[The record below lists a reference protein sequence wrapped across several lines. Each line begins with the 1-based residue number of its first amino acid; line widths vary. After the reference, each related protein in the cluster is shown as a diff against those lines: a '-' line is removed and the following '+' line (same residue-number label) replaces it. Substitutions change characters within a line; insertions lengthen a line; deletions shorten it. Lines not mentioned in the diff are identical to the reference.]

1 MIFNQNSLS
10 RRLLKHFLL
19 IGGSVFSLIAAI
31 LYLFSINFANL
42 AVEQSMFGMAEDIQT
57 NLAFDGQSQLTY
69 QSTQVAERWG
79 YDALYNNLG
88 FRVIDL
94 STQQELLRSFVNP
107 SVATIIDTLPTSLP
121 EGYSQIAARNNTH
134 TDLFRIIFIADERRL
149 ALDLARNDLLGELAN
164 EAVMPVLSQVA
175 ALTIGAA
182 FLVFVCVTFISI
194 RALVRPV
201 ENVTTQLLQIK
212 PNQLDRRLST
222 TDVPA
227 EILPLV
233 LGLNEAME
241 RVEQGFEEQKRFVAN
256 AAHELRT
263 PLAILSTRVELT
275 EIPPEVEPAL
285 MGDIKYMS
293 RVIEQLLDL
302 SRAQNQVGF
311 THSLVDLKDIG
322 KDVCMLLG
330 PLSVTHQKEL
340 SLDVIDPSCDVLGDK
355 GALIILTKNLLENAL
370 KYAEKHAHVQLI
382 ITKNALSIKDSG
394 PGISEGDRVKLFERF
409 WRKEQSALTGSGL
422 GLSIVSEIANAH
434 NADIDV
440 ICNNDLGGA
449 TFTITFNATP

>member
-1 MIFNQNSLS
+1 MILNKNALS
-10 RRLLKHFLL
+10 WRLLKHFLL
-19 IGGSVFSLIAAI
+19 IGGSVFSLIAVI

-57 NLAFDGQSQLTY
+57 NLAFNEQSHLIY
-69 QSTQVAERWG
+69 KSERVAERWG

-94 STQQELLRSFVNP
+94 STQQEILRSFLNKD
-107 SVATIIDTLPTSLP
+107 VASIIDTLPTQLP

-134 TDLFRIIFIADERRL
+134 TDLFRIIFTLEQQKL

-175 ALTIGAA
+175 ILTIGAA
-182 FLVFVCVTFISI
+182 FVVFVCVTFISI

-201 ENVTTQLLQIK
+201 ENVTSQLLQIK

-222 TDVPA
+222 KGVPS
-227 EILPLV
+227 EVLPLV

-275 EIPPEVEPAL
+275 EIPTEVEPAL

-311 THSLVDLKDIG
+311 THSPVDLKDIG

-340 SLDVIDPSCDVLGDK
+340 SLEIIDEECNVLGDK
-355 GALIILTKNLLENAL
+355 GALIILAKNLLENAL
-370 KYAEKHAHVQLI
+370 KYASEHALVQMI
-382 ITKNALSIKDSG
+382 ITKNSLSIKDSG

-449 TFTITFNATP
+449 TFRVTFQ